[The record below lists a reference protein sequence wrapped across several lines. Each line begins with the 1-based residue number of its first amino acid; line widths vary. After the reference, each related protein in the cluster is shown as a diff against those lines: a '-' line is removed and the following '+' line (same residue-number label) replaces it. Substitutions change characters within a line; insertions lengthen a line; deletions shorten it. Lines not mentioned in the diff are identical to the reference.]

1 MKTALLKEFF
11 RTLRFTWNRF
21 LAIAVMVGL
30 GVAFF
35 AGLRA
40 TQPDMELSAS
50 KWYKETNFYDLW
62 IKSNG
67 GITSQEVEQVKKQ
80 SNVLHVDEG
89 YSEQIYCVLGESR
102 SVSWV
107 YSMPTKV
114 NQLHIKK
121 GRLPEHS
128 GECFADSKLLEQ
140 TNLKLGDWI
149 DFETDENV
157 SFQSVKKQ
165 RYQIVGFGE
174 SPLYLTADRGS
185 SSIGNGKVDCFFFLP
200 KEDFTIPVMT
210 DLYVQIKGLEN
221 VSTYEAEY
229 SNKVK
234 AAASDIKKV
243 LKDGNLRTSGIAEK
257 NWYVLTRKENA
268 SYVQYQSDA
277 ERIGAIGK
285 VFPIIFFL
293 VAALVSLTTMT
304 RMVEE
309 ERNQIGTLKAMGYS
323 NLSIVA
329 KYFWYAL
336 LASGLGSLLGLLVGQ
351 KVLPT
356 IIMSAYQTLYQYL
369 PYMLTPVS
377 IWFSL
382 YAVLAAIAC
391 TTLATA
397 VACYKELM
405 MMPAE
410 LMRPQSP
417 KPGKRVLL
425 ERVGFIWKRLDF
437 TGKATVRNLFRYKK
451 RLFMTLFGI
460 AGSTALLMVGFGV
473 RDAILKVQTTQ
484 YSQIIKYD
492 AEVAVDTEKNK
503 DWEVEKALS
512 EDNRIK
518 EWISIQ
524 KSNVVVRAND
534 EKQEISMIVPKSLD
548 QFQNYV
554 SLKERKSG
562 KRINLTRDGV
572 VITEKLAKLLDVKKG
587 DQIQL
592 QEGDRPYVNVRIDG
606 ITENYFMN
614 YVYSTREYYASKL
627 KTEAIFMDYWIH
639 FMPQDKN
646 QEDEFGADYLKF
658 SSVKGIEFT
667 EKSNE
672 KISEMLKTM
681 DGVIWVLVVSAGMLA
696 LVVLYNLNNIN
707 VTERKRELS
716 TLKVLGFYDRE
727 VSTYL
732 LRENVLLTIMGIF
745 IGFVFGNLLTR
756 FVVSTA
762 EVDILMFGKE
772 IRFISYLV
780 SGLITFLFTAFVNV
794 IMHFSL
800 KRIHM
805 LESLKSVE

>member
-1 MKTALLKEFF
+1 
-11 RTLRFTWNRF
+11 
-21 LAIAVMVGL
+21 
-30 GVAFF
+30 
-35 AGLRA
+35 
-40 TQPDMELSAS
+40 
-50 KWYKETNFYDLW
+50 
-62 IKSNG
+62 
-67 GITSQEVEQVKKQ
+67 
-80 SNVLHVDEG
+80 
-89 YSEQIYCVLGESR
+89 
-102 SVSWV
+102 
-107 YSMPTKV
+107 
-114 NQLHIKK
+114 
-121 GRLPEHS
+121 
-128 GECFADSKLLEQ
+128 
-140 TNLKLGDWI
+140 
-149 DFETDENV
+149 
-157 SFQSVKKQ
+157 
-165 RYQIVGFGE
+165 
-174 SPLYLTADRGS
+174 
-185 SSIGNGKVDCFFFLP
+185 
-200 KEDFTIPVMT
+200 
-210 DLYVQIKGLEN
+210 
-221 VSTYEAEY
+221 
-229 SNKVK
+229 
-234 AAASDIKKV
+234 
-243 LKDGNLRTSGIAEK
+243 
-257 NWYVLTRKENA
+257 
-268 SYVQYQSDA
+268 
-277 ERIGAIGK
+277 
-285 VFPIIFFL
+285 
-293 VAALVSLTTMT
+293 
-304 RMVEE
+304 
-309 ERNQIGTLKAMGYS
+309 
-323 NLSIVA
+323 
-329 KYFWYAL
+329 
-336 LASGLGSLLGLLVGQ
+336 
-351 KVLPT
+351 
-356 IIMSAYQTLYQYL
+356 
-369 PYMLTPVS
+369 
-377 IWFSL
+377 
-382 YAVLAAIAC
+382 
-391 TTLATA
+391 
-397 VACYKELM
+397 
-405 MMPAE
+405 
-410 LMRPQSP
+410 
-417 KPGKRVLL
+417 
-425 ERVGFIWKRLDF
+425 
-437 TGKATVRNLFRYKK
+437 
-451 RLFMTLFGI
+451 
-460 AGSTALLMVGFGV
+460 
-473 RDAILKVQTTQ
+473 
-484 YSQIIKYD
+484 
-492 AEVAVDTEKNK
+492 
-503 DWEVEKALS
+503 
-512 EDNRIK
+512 
-518 EWISIQ
+518 
-524 KSNVVVRAND
+524 
-534 EKQEISMIVPKSLD
+534 MIVPKSLD

-646 QEDEFGADYLKF
+646 QEDEFGADYLKY